1 MQEITFEMP
10 AYMGFVPGLRTAM
23 SRIAGTIGFNDK
35 EMYEIE
41 TVTDEIC
48 SNAIEHGSQGKD
60 KHITVEC
67 KFDTKYMEIIIKDS
81 GSPQFNVEKAFKEG
95 QRLMEEETA
104 KPILDTI
111 RRQRGLMKPI
121 LDTIRRQRGLMIVK
135 SYVDALDITSHPHG
149 TIVRMVKKSN
159 NKTSQK

>member
-111 RRQRGLMKPI
+111 RRQRGLM
-121 LDTIRRQRGLMIVK
+121 IVK

>member
-23 SRIAGTIGFNDK
+23 SHIAGAIGFNDK
-35 EMYEIE
+35 EMYQIE

-48 SNAIEHGSQGKD
+48 TNAIEHGSQGKD

-95 QRLMEEETA
+95 QRLMEEESA

-111 RRQRGLMKPI
+111 RRK
-121 LDTIRRQRGLMIVK
+121 RGLMIVK
-135 SYVDALDITSHPHG
+135 SYVDALDITSDPHG
-149 TIVRMVKKSN
+149 TTVRMVKKAQSAL
-159 NKTSQK
+159 

>member
-10 AYMGFVPGLRTAM
+10 AYMGFVPGIRTAM
-23 SRIAGTIGFNDK
+23 SRIASTIGFSNK
-35 EMYEIE
+35 EMYQIE

-48 SNAIEHGSQGKD
+48 TNAIEHGSQGKD

-81 GSPQFNVEKAFKEG
+81 GSPQFNVEEAFKEG
-95 QRLMEEETA
+95 KKLMEEDSA

-111 RRQRGLMKPI
+111 RRK
-121 LDTIRRQRGLMIVK
+121 RGLMIVK
-135 SYVDALDITSHPHG
+135 SYVDALDITSHQHG
-149 TIVRMVKKSN
+149 TIVRMVKKG
-159 NKTSQK
+159 KAAL

>member
-10 AYMGFVPGLRTAM
+10 AYMGFVPGVRTAM

-48 SNAIEHGSQGKD
+48 TNAIEHGSKGTG

-67 KFDTKYMEIIIKDS
+67 KFDKQYIEIIVKDS
-81 GSPQFNVEKAFKEG
+81 GSPKFNVEKVFEEG
-95 QRLMEEETA
+95 QRLMEEEA
-104 KPILDTI
+104 A
-111 RRQRGLMKPI
+111 KPI

-149 TIVRMVKKSN
+149 TIVKMVKKSN
-159 NKTSQK
+159 NKTSQE

>member
-48 SNAIEHGSQGKD
+48 TNAIEHGSQGKN

-81 GSPQFNVEKAFKEG
+81 GSPRFNVEKAFKEG
-95 QRLMEEETA
+95 QRLMEEESA
-104 KPILDTI
+104 KPV
-111 RRQRGLMKPI
+111 

-135 SYVDALDITSHPHG
+135 SYVDALDITSHPYG
-149 TIVRMVKKSN
+149 TVVRMIKKSN
-159 NKTSQK
+159 NKASQE